1 MKHSHWFGITALL
14 CSDEMEHQKVSLKK
28 VGTYKNEMKL
38 CKLPF
43 VTEYE
48 SLYQVSPIFTLGNAQ
63 AKIFEVKYK

>member
-1 MKHSHWFGITALL
+1 
-14 CSDEMEHQKVSLKK
+14 MEHQKVSLKK